1 MGFLSLYYL
10 VESNDI
16 KKSVYNHGKKRL
28 ATYNENSLPVNDIVK
43 DYEMQY
49 DKGVEAYFDKYN
61 IPEEYRK
68 VIISTNL
75 FRALDFFDFFGVP
88 YVIGN
93 EFFSKSFFQ
102 LNYEYSDDGKVLVGI
117 PFPSLGLYETVDE
130 PLLVFETKAKISSYF
145 SALSFLIKLKMK
157 GYYEDYIKALTDVLT
172 LEEQEDYDSSFV
184 LK

>member
-28 ATYNENSLPVNDIVK
+28 ATYSEDSLAVNDTVT

-49 DKGVEAYFDKYN
+49 YKGVEEYFDKYS
-61 IPEEYRK
+61 IPEEFRK
-68 VIISTNL
+68 VIFCTNL
-75 FRALDFFDFFGVP
+75 FRALDFFDFFGAP
-88 YVIGN
+88 YTIGN

-102 LNYEYSDDGKVLVGI
+102 LKYEYGDDGKVLVGI
-117 PFPSLGLYETVDE
+117 PFPSLVLYKNLDE

-157 GYYEDYIKALTDVLT
+157 GYYEDYIKALTDVLA